1 LKELLPTIETS
12 AFVMEGL
19 FEIVGRLLS
28 LWESGPA
35 GLDLVLVNFLIN
47 KIVIS
52 FYASVRQQRM

>member
-1 LKELLPTIETS
+1 LKELVPTIETS

-19 FEIVGRLLS
+19 LEIVGRLLS